1 MTSRRL
7 SEGGANAKGKSR
19 MRFNRIV
26 RIRLIVLIAILASG
40 TPWSRAQA
48 AGNSYLRTTL
58 VADKAGLYSGV
69 HTVDPL
75 LLNPWGIANISGGP
89 FWISDNNSGNA
100 SLYDGAGNPIA
111 MLPSVKI
118 PPASITMGGSAS
130 PTGMVWN
137 GNFLQFLV
145 PSGAAMGN
153 TCIFIFATEDG
164 TISCWAPGNLTNPAI
179 VTNAQL
185 IIDNTNSSMA
195 NSPVYKGLAIGTNNR
210 DTFIYATDFR
220 NNAVTAWNSSFV
232 IDPTLSAAFQDPL
245 IPAGYAPFGI
255 QNLDGDIWVTWAKQD
270 AAKHD
275 PVHGKGFGFVDIFN
289 TNGKLLRRFARGGVL
304 NAPWAA
310 VRAPYK
316 FGQFSND
323 ILIGNF
329 GSGKVNAYDSRT
341 GVLLDRLR
349 DSTGKAIII
358 DGLWALV
365 FGGGALGTNSGVLYF
380 TAGPNGEADG
390 AFGTLTPN

>member
-1 MTSRRL
+1 MHFS
-7 SEGGANAKGKSR
+7 
-19 MRFNRIV
+19 RIV
-26 RIRLIVLIAILASG
+26 RLRLLALTAILAVG
-40 TPWSRAQA
+40 TPWCRVQA
-48 AGNSYLRTTL
+48 AGNSYVRTTL
-58 VADKAGLYSGV
+58 VADKAGLYTSV

-118 PPASITMGGSAS
+118 PAASITMGGTAS
-130 PTGMVWN
+130 PDGMVWN

-145 PSGAAMGN
+145 LSGAAKGN

-179 VTNAQL
+179 VSNAQL
-185 IIDNTNSSMA
+185 IIDNTNSDMTTSH
-195 NSPVYKGLAIGTNNR
+195 VYKGLAIGTNSR
-210 DTFIYATDFR
+210 DTFIYAADFR
-220 NNAVTAWNSSFV
+220 NNAVIAWNSSFV
-232 IDPTLSAAFQDPL
+232 FDPTLSAAFKDST

-275 PVHGKGFGFVDIFN
+275 PVAGQGFGFVDIFN
-289 TNGKLLRRFARGGVL
+289 TDGKLLRHFAAGGVL
-304 NAPWAA
+304 NAPWGV

-316 FGQFSND
+316 FGQFGND

-329 GSGKVNAYDSRT
+329 GSGKINAYDSLT
-341 GVLLDRLR
+341 GVFLDRLR
-349 DSTGKAIII
+349 DNTGTAIII